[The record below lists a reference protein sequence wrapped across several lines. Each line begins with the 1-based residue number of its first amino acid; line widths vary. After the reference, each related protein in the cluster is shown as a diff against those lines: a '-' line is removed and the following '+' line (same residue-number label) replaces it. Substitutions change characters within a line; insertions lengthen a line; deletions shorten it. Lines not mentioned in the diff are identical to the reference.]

1 LKKPSPSCAK
11 KSKKAIYVSI
21 KLKHQKLN
29 ANEYPKIAMNLSW
42 GKFILFS
49 NTYDLNAILNN
60 LIIYFFKFELIDL
73 IRFAKFVLPNS
84 KSEKCFS

>member
-1 LKKPSPSCAK
+1 
-11 KSKKAIYVSI
+11 
-21 KLKHQKLN
+21 
-29 ANEYPKIAMNLSW
+29 MNLSW
-42 GKFILFS
+42 GKFIVFS